1 MGTSVWPSW
10 ADGLGSGAG
19 GAERGTPIMS
29 LLGGGGGGGGGGH
42 GCRLW
47 AGVFSRAQVLVGRW
61 DLAS

>member
-19 GAERGTPIMS
+19 GAERGC
-29 LLGGGGGGGGGGH
+29 GAGD